1 MLKKVLLKGPILSQ
15 SGYGV
20 HCRQVFKALSKRKN
34 IDLYIHAVSWG
45 TTSWLLN
52 DKNLNEEIE
61 EILRCSTKNKKDI
74 TFDET
79 FQVCLPN
86 EWQIIGNK
94 NIGITAGFE
103 ASFVKKSWIEKC
115 NQMSYVIVPSEF
127 TKNAFIKTS
136 EDFNLNIQTEICVI
150 NEAYPDYFK
159 ELKEKNN
166 FLEDQLAYD
175 KNILIMGQISSLND
189 LVDRKN
195 TFKTIKTAIDFV
207 DDKNIGIILKINT
220 GNYSEYFKEKMF
232 QIIEDKF
239 TKKERRKLNIIF
251 QCLDLENLKN
261 LYECNKIS
269 CFYSGTRGEGW
280 GLSFLESAFFGIP
293 IIATDYSAYK
303 EYLGDNFVK
312 IPFKAVPVGIE
323 SELLVD
329 NKLKKPTWAEFSYD
343 EAIKSLNYFFNNKEE
358 NTRKALKLQKI
369 IKQNYNFDT
378 INKKYCSFFEKI

>member
-1 MLKKVLLKGPILSQ
+1 MLKKVLLKGPILSH

-20 HCRQVFKALSKRKN
+20 HCRQVFKALSRRKD
-34 IDLYIHAVSWG
+34 IDLYIQAVSWG

-52 DKNLNEEIE
+52 DKNLNEEIK
-61 EILRCSTKNKKDI
+61 EILHCAAKDKRNI
-74 TFDET
+74 NFDET

-86 EWQIIGNK
+86 EWEIIGNK

-115 NQMSYVIVPSEF
+115 NEMSYVIVPSEF

-136 EDFNLNIQTEICVI
+136 KDFNLNIRTKIYVI
-150 NEAYPDYFK
+150 NEAYPEYFSQNK
-159 ELKEKNN
+159 ETSNSLS
-166 FLEDQLAYD
+166 DQLAYD
-175 KNILIMGQISSLND
+175 KNILIMGQISSFDD
-189 LVDRKN
+189 LADRKN
-195 TFKTIKTAIDFV
+195 TFKTIKSAIDFV
-207 DDKNIGIILKINT
+207 EDKNIGIVLKINA
-220 GNYSEYFKEKMF
+220 GNYSEFFKEKILQVIKDRF
-232 QIIEDKF
+232 NKY
-239 TKKERRKLNIIF
+239 ERRKLNIIF
-251 QCLDLENLKN
+251 QCLDLENLRN

-280 GLSFLESAFFGIP
+280 GLSFLESAYFGIP

-303 EYLGDNFVK
+303 EYLGNNFVK
-312 IPFKAVPVGIE
+312 IPFDHVPVGVENNLFI
-323 SELLVD
+323 D

-343 EAIKSLNYFFNNKEE
+343 EAIKSLNSFFNNEEE
-358 NTRKALKLQKI
+358 NINKAARLQKI